1 MKVKELKE
9 YLETLDPEMPVAY
22 TQYSENTTLSMED
35 LEIKE
40 LCEARN
46 DGWVA
51 EKRPDKPSLPY
62 LVFPG
67 N

>member
-22 TQYSENTTLSMED
+22 IQYSENMTLSRED

-51 EKRPDKPSLPY
+51 EKRPDKPALPY